1 MTASQYKNII
11 KWTISTNLEETTSD
25 CLAFS
30 KKLFDNLGVAF
41 PHGNLG
47 NIMHIFNSTRFLGW
61 RICDPKDAQKYAN
74 IGIPTIGINSN
85 KIVIIIPNAEIDDL
99 CGFEDISDITHE
111 NVKLV
116 EELSEDEGN
125 ENLTF
130 YTYSYGYKIED

>member
-1 MTASQYKNII
+1 MNAAQYKNII
-11 KWTISTNLEETTSD
+11 KWTIATTSNVSNID
-25 CLAFS
+25 SLSFA
-30 KKLFDNLGVAF
+30 KKVFDNLGVAF
-41 PHGNLG
+41 PHGDL
-47 NIMHIFNSTRFLGW
+47 NIITNILNNSKYLGW
-61 RICDPKDAQKYAN
+61 RNCSQDQAQKYAN

-116 EELSEDEGN
+116 EELSEDEVY